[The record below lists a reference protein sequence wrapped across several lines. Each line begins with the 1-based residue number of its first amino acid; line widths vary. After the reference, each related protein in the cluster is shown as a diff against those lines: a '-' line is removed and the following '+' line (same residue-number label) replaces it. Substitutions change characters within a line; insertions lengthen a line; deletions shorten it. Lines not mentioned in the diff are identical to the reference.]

1 VQALRQMLRMSRLQP
16 AQIGYCNAHGTA
28 TRVGDVVESQALAEV
43 WGADLAAL
51 KVSSTKAMHGHLLG
65 AAGALEAAITV
76 LALQRGQRPPAINCS
91 EPEPECKVALVGPAD
106 VQAPGMQAAI
116 SNSFAF
122 GGTNVVLAFRRDH

>member
-28 TRVGDVVESQALAEV
+28 TRVGDIVESKALAEV

-91 EPEPECKVALVGPAD
+91 EPEPECQVALVGAD
-106 VQAPGMQAAI
+106 DVLAPGMQAAI

-122 GGTNVVLAFRRDH
+122 GGTNVVLAFRHDH